1 MMHNYSANECKI
13 ILVGNLRVG
22 KTALVLRLIGMRF
35 SYNYEPTIGVD
46 LAILQKESIRFQ
58 IWELSGDEKFKIL
71 TKSFYKSASII
82 IYALDSTKDTEEN
95 KRIFWEFQEE
105 ISSIFPISS
114 CFQMIVFTKS
124 DDKDSKLSQDYLKEF
139 DTFNVPTIV
148 CSSKENRGIA
158 KVRDTLFNFNQF
170 SPIKKMEAESLISA
184 IEKHSKTLSKKHSQ
198 LSKNKSTA
206 LEAIAKACRDGGM
219 GQHRS
224 QTNIRCLSI
233 EQSSKIKE
241 IIGEKKEIVGRH
253 RHWSIFNWFFDLLDP
268 SFLERR
274 VTSNELVN
282 KLDAYL
288 KHSTDNLESIRPA
301 SH

>member
-1 MMHNYSANECKI
+1 MPNHNNNKCKI

-22 KTALVLRLIGMRF
+22 KTSLVRRIIGLGF
-35 SYNYEPTIGVD
+35 SYNYEPTIVYD
-46 LAILQKESIRFQ
+46 LALLQKGSIRLHL
-58 IWELSGDEKFKIL
+58 WELSSDEKFTTI
-71 TKSFYKSASII
+71 TKLYYKSASII

-95 KRIFWEFQEE
+95 KRIFLEFKEE
-105 ISSIFPISS
+105 ISSILPISD

-148 CSSKENRGIA
+148 CSAKENKGITEV
-158 KVRDTLFNFNQF
+158 KDTLFNFSQF
-170 SPIKKMEAESLISA
+170 SPIKKSEEESLISA
-184 IEKHSKTLSKKHSQ
+184 IERHSKTLSKKHSQ

-233 EQSSKIKE
+233 GQIPKIKE
-241 IIGEKKEIVGRH
+241 IIGEKKEIVGQH
-253 RHWSIFNWFFDLLDP
+253 RHWSIFNWFFNLLDL
-268 SFLERR
+268 SFLEHR

-288 KHSTDNLESIRPA
+288 KQSTDNLESIRPT